1 MFSIVFWI
9 SLEGAFRRAVSNK
22 KIEKCTPG
30 CIEASEKTKKTRS
43 SYQLA
48 GDDSLTFFTLLGKR
62 VSAVQGVALPFHVSC

>member
-1 MFSIVFWI
+1 MFRYFSGSRWRAR
-9 SLEGAFRRAVSNK
+9 SGARCLTK
-22 KIEKCTPG
+22 KIDKCTPG

-62 VSAVQGVALPFHVSC
+62 VSAVQGVALPFQVSC